1 MSKAIRMNAST
12 KNELNLLTAYHG
24 YGHVAEVLKHGFDTL
39 YADKITELPAEVTER
54 IDKLHYG
61 YGKDKNKVTKVWN
74 GKIMFSANHLSKWT
88 PDAYNIRF
96 LTEYRDRETGDFVSK
111 DYSSYGMSKELFE
124 KQFDI
129 TLDSQELWDAGI
141 KPYMAWVIGQFEL
154 ENYNN
159 YNTPTRLFRLAQW
172 MRVSNLYKH
181 QGSGLFSKR
190 RNPTS
195 AEHIVIREPSTDL
208 SGNSCIRGVESD
220 YGRKPFMSL
229 SFDGAHITMLKQ
241 LGKLMRQVNE
251 TSRGIQHGSRRNQN
265 DLDNLK
271 SYETSLKLFQDHYNN
286 TKQALLDRGH
296 DTIEEA
302 IEAEK
307 KMVAEVKEY
316 LKNIPHADA
325 VGLRNTPEVYHGGL
339 LGNKLIGHQSQ
350 IDSYTR
356 YIADVKQK
364 IAGYDDELVTL
375 EFKVAKRKMTR
386 FLVTS
391 GIKSADD
398 GGEEE

>member
-24 YGHVAEVLKHGFDTL
+24 YGHVGEVLKHGFDAL
-39 YADKITELPAEVTER
+39 HGDKITELPAKLTES
-54 IDKLHYG
+54 IDKMYYG
-61 YGKDKNKVTKVWN
+61 YGKDRNKVMKVWN
-74 GKIMFSANHLSKWT
+74 GEIRFSANHLSKWT
-88 PDAYNIRF
+88 ADNFNINF
-96 LTEYRDRETGDFVSK
+96 ATEYRDRETGDFVSK
-111 DYSSYGMSKELFE
+111 DYGTYGLSKETFE
-124 KQFDI
+124 EYFDI
-129 TLDSQELWDAGI
+129 KLDAQELWDAGL
-141 KPYMAWVIGQFEL
+141 KPYMAWLIGQFEL

-159 YNTPTRLFRLAQW
+159 YSTPTRLFRLAQW
-172 MRVSNLYKH
+172 MRVSNIYKR

-190 RNPTS
+190 RSPTS
-195 AEHIVIREPSTDL
+195 AEHIVIREPSTDRN
-208 SGNSCIRGVESD
+208 GNRCIRGVESD

-241 LGKLMRQVNE
+241 LGKLMQQVNE
-251 TSRGIQHGSRRNQN
+251 ASRGVQHGSRRNQH

-271 SYETSLKLFQDHYNN
+271 SYETSLKIFQDHYNN

-296 DTIEEA
+296 DTVEEA

-307 KMVAEVKEY
+307 KMVAEVEEY

-325 VGLRNTPEVYHGGL
+325 VGLRSTPEVYHGGL
-339 LGNKLIGHQSQ
+339 LGNKLQGHQSQ

-364 IAGYDDELVTL
+364 IAGYDDELITL
-375 EFKVAKRKMTR
+375 EFKVAKRKMIR
-386 FLVTS
+386 FLITN
-391 GIKSADD
+391 GIKSDD